1 MASSVFPDA
10 GRAKP
15 LPGNSGRAGEDV
27 LGKGRERSQ
36 RDPSN
41 MTKKLSTCCL
51 FVLLFGATRAVVS
64 TSKLGGEIARGDPFE
79 RRVAITVDDLPGAI
93 PATPTANGEL
103 RDLERYNK
111 AIPAILKA
119 HHARAIGFVNEKRLH
134 VAGERDAR
142 VALLQRWIDA
152 GLELGNH
159 TYSHAN
165 FNQVSL
171 EEMEDE
177 TIRGEVVTRSLLMA
191 VGKPERYF
199 RYPYLF
205 TGPTQELKEAFA
217 AFLKSRGYQNA
228 PVTVD
233 NADYMFNDILHEA
246 LAEKDARLADQTKRE
261 YLQFAQTEF
270 AYFEEASRKLFGRE
284 IPQVF
289 LMHDNEIN
297 TETLD
302 ELLGVLE
309 KRGYQF
315 VSLDEALADSAY
327 ATPDRFVGTAGI
339 SWIDRW
345 RVFFGQ
351 KADYEHDP
359 DPPDWVMKRFRE
371 IRRAAANQ

>member
-1 MASSVFPDA
+1 MV
-10 GRAKP
+10 
-15 LPGNSGRAGEDV
+15 
-27 LGKGRERSQ
+27 
-36 RDPSN
+36 
-41 MTKKLSTCCL
+41 KKVARCCF
-51 FVLLFGATRAVVS
+51 FVLMPGAIGAVVS
-64 TSKLGGEIARGDPFE
+64 TSQLGSAIARGDQLQ

-93 PATPTANGEL
+93 PVTPTAKGEL
-103 RDLERYNK
+103 RDLAKYNE

-119 HHARAIGFVNEKRLH
+119 HHAPAIGFVNEKRLH
-134 VAGERDAR
+134 VAGERDPR

-152 GLELGNH
+152 GCELGNH

-205 TGPTQELKEAFA
+205 TGPTKELKEAFE
-217 AFLKSRGYQNA
+217 AFLRSRGYKNA

-233 NADYMFNDILHEA
+233 NADYMFNDILQVALEQKNVQ
-246 LAEKDARLADQTKRE
+246 LAEQTKRE

-289 LMHDNEIN
+289 LTHDNEIN
-297 TETLD
+297 SETLD
-302 ELLGVLE
+302 QLLGLLE

-327 ATPDRFVGTAGI
+327 GTPDRFVGTAGI

-371 IRRAAANQ
+371 IRSAASNQ

>member
-1 MASSVFPDA
+1 MSDKAVRF
-10 GRAKP
+10 
-15 LPGNSGRAGEDV
+15 
-27 LGKGRERSQ
+27 
-36 RDPSN
+36 
-41 MTKKLSTCCL
+41 CL
-51 FVLLFGATRAVVS
+51 FFFLIAATAVIVWPGERGVEVTRA
-64 TSKLGGEIARGDPFE
+64 DQPQ
-79 RRVAITVDDLPGAI
+79 RRVAITVDDLPGGI
-93 PATPTANGEL
+93 PATPMSNGEL
-103 RDLERYNK
+103 RDLQRYNE

-119 HHARAIGFVNEKRLH
+119 RHAPTIGFVNEKKLN

-142 VALLQRWIDA
+142 TALLQRWIDA
-152 GLELGNH
+152 GFELGNH

-171 EEMEDE
+171 QEMEDE
-177 TIRGEVVTRSLLMA
+177 TIRGEVITRSLMRA

-205 TGPTQELKEAFA
+205 TGPTAELREAFA
-217 AFLKSRGYQNA
+217 GFLKSRGYKNA

-233 NADYMFNDILHEA
+233 NADYMFNDILCDA
-246 LAEKDARLADQTKRE
+246 LARKDSKLAEQTKRE

-270 AYFEEASRKLFGRE
+270 DYFEEASRRLFGRE

-302 ELLGVLE
+302 ELLGLLE

-315 VSLDEALADSAY
+315 VTIDEALSDTAY

-345 RVFFGQ
+345 RVSFGQ

-359 DPPDWVMKRFRE
+359 DPPEWVMKRFAE
-371 IRRAAANQ
+371 IRKAAANQ

>member
-1 MASSVFPDA
+1 MPKRQTRLWSLCLLLSVSFC
-10 GRAKP
+10 
-15 LPGNSGRAGEDV
+15 SV
-27 LGKGRERSQ
+27 LVWAQ
-36 RDPSN
+36 QNANNTAAP
-41 MTKKLSTCCL
+41 
-51 FVLLFGATRAVVS
+51 
-64 TSKLGGEIARGDPFE
+64 E
-79 RRVAITVDDLPGAI
+79 RRVAITVDDLPGAV

-103 RDLERYNK
+103 RDLQRYNEE
-111 AIPAILKA
+111 IPGILKA
-119 HHARAIGFVNEKRLH
+119 HHAPAIGFVNEKRLQ

-142 VALLQRWIDA
+142 AGLLQHWIDA
-152 GLELGNH
+152 GFELGNH

-171 EEMEDE
+171 QEMEDQ
-177 TIRGEVVTRSLLMA
+177 TIRGEVITRSLMKA
-191 VGKPERYF
+191 AGKPERYF

-205 TGPTQELKEAFA
+205 TGPTAELKEAFE
-217 AFLKSRGYQNA
+217 AFLKSRGYKNA

-233 NADYMFNDILHEA
+233 NADYMFNDILHDAEA
-246 LAEKDARLADQTKRE
+246 KGDTKLADQAKGE

-270 AYFEEASRKLFGRE
+270 EYSEESSRKLFGRE

-302 ELLGVLE
+302 QLLRLLE
-309 KRGYQF
+309 KRGYRF
-315 VSLDEALADSAY
+315 VTLDEALGDPAY

-359 DPPDWVMKRFRE
+359 DPPEWVMKRFRE
-371 IRRAAANQ
+371 IRKAANQ